1 MSSILEMPRGIL
13 TKKQLT
19 MNHTFFTR
27 TANKGVTT
35 EVTFDVV
42 SDKIPSETAFSK
54 ELDNLLAQ
62 GKIIA
67 YGYTTLLPY

>member
-13 TKKQLT
+13 TKKT
-19 MNHTFFTR
+19 INMNHTFFSR

-42 SDKIPSETAFSK
+42 SDKAPSETAFSR

>member
-1 MSSILEMPRGIL
+1 MPRGIL

-19 MNHTFFTR
+19 MNHTFFSR

-35 EVTFDVV
+35 EVTFDVI
-42 SDKIPSETAFSK
+42 SDKAPNETAFSR
-54 ELDNLLAQ
+54 ELGNLLAQ

>member
-1 MSSILEMPRGIL
+1 MGLVPEMPRGIL

-19 MNHTFFTR
+19 MNHTFFSR

-42 SDKIPSETAFSK
+42 SDKAPSETTFSK
-54 ELDNLLAQ
+54 ELNNLLAQ

-67 YGYTTLLPY
+67 YGYTTLQPY

>member
-1 MSSILEMPRGIL
+1 
-13 TKKQLT
+13 
-19 MNHTFFTR
+19 MNHTFFSR
-27 TANKGVTT
+27 TANEGATI
-35 EVTFDVV
+35 EMTFDVV
-42 SDKIPSETAFSK
+42 SNKIPSETAFSR

>member
-1 MSSILEMPRGIL
+1 MPRGIL
-13 TKKQLT
+13 TKKQLI
-19 MNHTFFTR
+19 MNYTFFSR
-27 TANKGVTT
+27 TTNKGVTT
-35 EVTFDVV
+35 EMTFDVV
-42 SDKIPSETAFSK
+42 SNKIPSETAFSR

>member
-1 MSSILEMPRGIL
+1 
-13 TKKQLT
+13 

-42 SDKIPSETAFSK
+42 SDKAPSETTFSK
-54 ELDNLLAQ
+54 ELNNLLAQ

-67 YGYTTLLPY
+67 YGYTTLQPY

>member
-1 MSSILEMPRGIL
+1 
-13 TKKQLT
+13 

-42 SDKIPSETAFSK
+42 SNKIPSETAFSR

>member
-1 MSSILEMPRGIL
+1 
-13 TKKQLT
+13 

-27 TANKGVTT
+27 TANKGATT
-35 EVTFDVV
+35 DMTFDVI
-42 SDKIPSETAFSK
+42 SDKTPGNTAFSK
-54 ELDNLLAQ
+54 ELGYLLAQ

>member
-19 MNHTFFTR
+19 MNHTFFSR

-35 EVTFDVV
+35 EMTFDVV
-42 SDKIPSETAFSK
+42 SDKAPSETAFSK

>member
-1 MSSILEMPRGIL
+1 
-13 TKKQLT
+13 
-19 MNHTFFTR
+19 MNHTFFSR
-27 TANKGVTT
+27 TTNEGATI
-35 EVTFDVV
+35 EMTFDVV
-42 SDKIPSETAFSK
+42 SNKIPSETAFSR

>member
-1 MSSILEMPRGIL
+1 MGLVPEMPRGIL

-19 MNHTFFTR
+19 MNHTFFSR

-35 EVTFDVV
+35 EATFDVV
-42 SDKIPSETAFSK
+42 SDKAPSETAFSK
-54 ELDNLLAQ
+54 KLDNLLAQ

-67 YGYTTLLPY
+67 YGYTTLQPY

>member
-1 MSSILEMPRGIL
+1 
-13 TKKQLT
+13 
-19 MNHTFFTR
+19 MNHTFFSR

-42 SDKIPSETAFSK
+42 SDKAPSETAFSK
-54 ELDNLLAQ
+54 KLDNLLAQ

-67 YGYTTLLPY
+67 YGYTTLQPY

>member
-1 MSSILEMPRGIL
+1 MSRNAERHLNQKTIN
-13 TKKQLT
+13 
-19 MNHTFFTR
+19 MNHTFFSR

-35 EVTFDVV
+35 EMTFDVI
-42 SDKIPSETAFSK
+42 SDKAPSETAFSK

>member
-1 MSSILEMPRGIL
+1 
-13 TKKQLT
+13 

-27 TANKGVTT
+27 TANKGATT
-35 EVTFDVV
+35 EVTFDVI
-42 SDKIPSETAFSK
+42 SDKAPSETAFSK

>member
-1 MSSILEMPRGIL
+1 MPRGIL

-19 MNHTFFTR
+19 MNHTFFSR

-35 EVTFDVV
+35 EMTFDVV
-42 SDKIPSETAFSK
+42 SDKAPSETAFSK